1 MNMILPEWQC
11 IDCGASKSTAKT
23 VRCWDCALRVKRSNW
38 KLKVAVRANEI
49 LAKRNAGMRMTEI
62 AAEYGISRQRV
73 YQIID
78 QAKEAK

>member
-1 MNMILPEWQC
+1 M
-11 IDCGASKSTAKT
+11 
-23 VRCWDCALRVKRSNW
+23 RVKRSNW
-38 KLKVAVRANEI
+38 KLEVAVRANEI
-49 LAKRNAGMRMTEI
+49 LAKRKAGMRMTEI